1 MEHPQNHFR
10 LQRAQCIFASALL
23 GTFTMFGI
31 LTAALAG
38 AQDGTIVAICVGGFG
53 AMLTAAFVS
62 HYCR

>member
-1 MEHPQNHFR
+1 MQLPHRGFR
-10 LQRAQCIFASALL
+10 LQKAQCILVSALL
-23 GTFTMFGI
+23 GTATMFGI

-62 HYCR
+62 QYCR